1 PADSGLTVDSTTG
14 AVTIPADK
22 VKDSSNVTAVSKDEV
37 GNPSTQESATT
48 PATTDN
54 VTPETPAVTEVTDP
68 SKLTD
73 AEKAKVKEEVEKSN
87 PNLPT
92 GTDVTVGDNGTVTI
106 TYPDGSTDTI
116 PGTDTVAKD
125 STAPEAPV
133 VTAKPDG
140 SVTVTP
146 SQTAGDDTKTVEI
159 TYTDENG
166 VEKTVTATKAED
178 GTWSVPA
185 DSGVTVDPTTG
196 VVTIPA
202 DQVKD
207 SSDVTAV
214 SKDEVGNP
222 SIPST
227 AETPATTDNVTP
239 ATPAVTEVTDPSKLT
254 DAEKAKV
261 KEEVEKA
268 NPGLPTGTTVA
279 VGNDGT
285 VTITYPDGSVD
296 AIPAT
301 NTVVKDSTAPE
312 APVVT
317 ANPDGSV
324 TVTPAGDDTTTV
336 DITYTDENGV
346 KKTVTA
352 TKAEDGTWSVPENS
366 GVTVDPTTGVVTIPA
381 DQVKDSS
388 EVTAVSK
395 DEVGNL
401 STPSTAETPAT
412 TDNVTPVPP

>member
-1 PADSGLTVDSTTG
+1 
-14 AVTIPADK
+14 
-22 VKDSSNVTAVSKDEV
+22 
-37 GNPSTQESATT
+37 
-48 PATTDN
+48 
-54 VTPETPAVTEVTDP
+54 
-68 SKLTD
+68 
-73 AEKAKVKEEVEKSN
+73 
-87 PNLPT
+87 
-92 GTDVTVGDNGTVTI
+92 GDNGTVTI

-222 SIPST
+222 S
-227 AETPATTDNVTP
+227 
-239 ATPAVTEVTDPSKLT
+239 
-254 DAEKAKV
+254 
-261 KEEVEKA
+261 
-268 NPGLPTGTTVA
+268 
-279 VGNDGT
+279 
-285 VTITYPDGSVD
+285 
-296 AIPAT
+296 
-301 NTVVKDSTAPE
+301 
-312 APVVT
+312 
-317 ANPDGSV
+317 
-324 TVTPAGDDTTTV
+324 
-336 DITYTDENGV
+336 
-346 KKTVTA
+346 
-352 TKAEDGTWSVPENS
+352 
-366 GVTVDPTTGVVTIPA
+366 
-381 DQVKDSS
+381 
-388 EVTAVSK
+388 
-395 DEVGNL
+395 
-401 STPSTAETPAT
+401 TPSTAETPAT
-412 TDNVTPVPP
+412 TDNVTP